1 MYVYIREFVLLLI
14 RTTICYLGVGFNMRR
29 SNARTVF
36 KQALPSVDFD
46 AVYKGQA
53 MTRDQ
58 CMTLYTVSGK
68 GHYFFLLICVKV
80 QTVQTN
86 N

>member
-1 MYVYIREFVLLLI
+1 
-14 RTTICYLGVGFNMRR
+14 MRR

-46 AVYKGQA
+46 AVYNGQA

-68 GHYFFLLICVKV
+68 GHYFFLTCVKV
-80 QTVQTN
+80 QTTDQKLD
-86 N
+86 

>member
-14 RTTICYLGVGFNMRR
+14 RPTICYLGVGFNMRR
-29 SNARTVF
+29 NNARTVF

-46 AVYKGQA
+46 AVYNGQA

-68 GHYFFLLICVKV
+68 GH
-80 QTVQTN
+80 
-86 N
+86 